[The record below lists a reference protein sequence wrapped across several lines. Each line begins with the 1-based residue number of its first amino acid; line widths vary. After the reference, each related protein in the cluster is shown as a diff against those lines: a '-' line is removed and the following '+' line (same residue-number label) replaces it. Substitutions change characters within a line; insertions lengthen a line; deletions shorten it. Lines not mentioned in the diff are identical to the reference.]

1 MAPVPAPSS
10 TLRAVDEVALRR
22 AAERLR
28 RAAEAPW
35 LHREVAR
42 RMAERLAIV
51 KMQPAC
57 VLDWWAGVGA
67 GREELAR
74 AYPRARRIAV
84 ESHAGTAALPPW
96 WSARRWVGSVDE
108 VVAEADVSPGAAQL
122 VWANMML
129 HAMADP
135 GAAIQRWQR
144 ALATDGFLMF
154 STLGP
159 GTLPEL
165 RSLYADA
172 GGGPAMAPLV
182 DMHDLG
188 DMLVAAGFADPVMDQ
203 EWVTLTWPDAAAAL
217 AELRSLGANAA
228 PDRSPGLRT
237 PRWREA
243 LLAALATTA
252 KQTTDGRIGLCFEIV
267 YGHAFK
273 PVPRARLT
281 PESRVALDDFRA
293 MTRGA
298 RRT

>member
-1 MAPVPAPSS
+1 MALAPAPSS
-10 TLRAVDEVALRR
+10 TLRAVDEVALWH

-28 RAAEAPW
+28 RAPEAPW

-67 GREELAR
+67 GRGELVR
-74 AYPRARRIAV
+74 AYPRARRLAV
-84 ESHAGTAALPPW
+84 ELHPDPAPMPPW
-96 WSARRWVGSVDE
+96 WSARRWSGGADPALAE
-108 VVAEADVSPGAAQL
+108 TDVAPGTAQL

-129 HAMADP
+129 HAVADP
-135 GAAIQRWQR
+135 GATIQRWQQ
-144 ALATDGFLMF
+144 ALAVDGFLMF

-165 RSLYADA
+165 RSLYAEA
-172 GGGPAMAPLV
+172 GWGPAMAPLV

-217 AELRSLGANAA
+217 TELRGLGGNVA
-228 PDRSPGLRT
+228 PGRHPGLRT
-237 PRWREA
+237 PRWRNLLLEG
-243 LLAALATTA
+243 LAATA
-252 KQTTDGRIGLCFEIV
+252 QRRADGRVGLSFEIV

-273 PVPRARLT
+273 PVPRARLAS
-281 PESRVALDDFRA
+281 ESRVALDDFRA
-293 MTRGA
+293 MTRRA
-298 RRT
+298 RRP